1 MGYNNKEFRVISSD
15 GEIMGMLRSHF
26 TFNYKKVTQG
36 LNSFAL
42 KEGGRINK
50 MKALKLV
57 YIADRYHLRKYGRL
71 ITNDTYFAMNYGPV
85 PSGAKDIAEAS
96 EVFLDRNEGE
106 YSSQYIISEDNLT
119 MRSLHPVDEV
129 VFSESDIEA
138 LEFAW
143 ATFGHFDQFQLA
155 DYTHHYPEWK
165 RHEQS
170 LKSDSRILISLE
182 DFFNDPAP
190 GIEQC
195 FVLSEDD
202 KSIRREQLAEMSRL
216 ENLWR

>member
-1 MGYNNKEFRVISSD
+1 MRYNNKEFRIVSSG

-26 TFNYKKVTQG
+26 NFEYKKVTQA

-57 YIADRYHLRKYGRL
+57 YLADRYHLRKYGRL
-71 ITNDTYFAMNYGPV
+71 ITNDIYFAMNYGPV

-96 EVFLDRNEGE
+96 EVFLDRNEKE
-106 YSSQYIISEDNLT
+106 YSSQYIVSEDNLT
-119 MRSLHPVDEV
+119 TKSLQPVDDI

-143 ATFGHFDQFQLA
+143 ATFGHLNQFQLA
-155 DYTHHYPEWK
+155 DYTHYYPEWK
-165 RHEQS
+165 RHEKS
-170 LKSDSRILISLE
+170 LESDSRIQIFLE
-182 DFFNDPAP
+182 DFFEDPDSSV
-190 GIEQC
+190 EQC

-202 KSIRREQLAEMSRL
+202 KSIRREQLAEMSHL
-216 ENLWR
+216 ENLWS